1 MEFQNSKIN
10 FLLIFGIF
18 ICNFDVFFEKLK
30 VSVYVT
36 RVHKHFL
43 KQPPSKSTVSGGPS
57 NIEKFWNAEIPEMV
71 L

>member
-1 MEFQNSKIN
+1 MKHNAPTPTPEKVSNKQNR
-10 FLLIFGIF
+10 GIHP
-18 ICNFDVFFEKLK
+18 ELK